1 MDRRQLLGGLACS
14 VGALAA
20 TPALAQGDVPRW
32 SAPVI
37 DMHFH
42 MRRNP
47 AQNIAH
53 QMGAGIAAAN
63 LLTGAGAAEQVAAL
77 RTQNAT
83 LFPSWFAS
91 TNLAAPEAA
100 AQLTAAVKAGARG
113 FGELKMHVDADGPE
127 MRRAYVLAAAG
138 LLDGRRATTHWG
150 QGARLARLFPNV
162 AVESDRIFIRQDNLW
177 TSAGVTAGID
187 MALAMIAEDL
197 GDAVAR
203 RVAQELVVFHR
214 RPGGQSQ
221 FSALLDLE
229 QPEGKLAGL
238 MSWARTRLAEALPV
252 ERLAEEAGMS
262 PRNFALVFTAQMGVT
277 PAKAVER
284 LRLEAAREAVETGGE
299 PIDVIARAMGFADP
313 ERMRRAFIRNFGQ
326 PPQALRRAARRQIA
340 S

>member
-113 FGELKMHVDADGPE
+113 FGELKMHVNADGPE
-127 MRRAYVLAAAG
+127 MRRAYDLAAERNVPVLIHFQDATTDLNDSYNSG
-138 LLDGRRATTHWG
+138 LRRFEAILKAYPRTKFIGHANSFWAHVSADYADQAAYPEGPIVRGGLTDRLLADYSNLFGDLSANSAHNALSRDAAFTQDFLRRHQDKLHFGSDCNCEDGRGGGAAQNSPNVAAAIRGKCVARETLALLTRATTPEVFRKI
-150 QGARLARLFPNV
+150 A
-162 AVESDRIFIRQDNLW
+162 W
-177 TSAGVTAGID
+177 TNGH
-187 MALAMIAEDL
+187 
-197 GDAVAR
+197 
-203 RVAQELVVFHR
+203 RVI
-214 RPGGQSQ
+214 
-221 FSALLDLE
+221 
-229 QPEGKLAGL
+229 GL
-238 MSWARTRLAEALPV
+238 
-252 ERLAEEAGMS
+252 
-262 PRNFALVFTAQMGVT
+262 
-277 PAKAVER
+277 PA
-284 LRLEAAREAVETGGE
+284 
-299 PIDVIARAMGFADP
+299 
-313 ERMRRAFIRNFGQ
+313 
-326 PPQALRRAARRQIA
+326 
-340 S
+340 